1 MTSHEGNG
9 DASDPRQTARAS
21 GEPRIAI
28 MAITKHS
35 VALSQKLRDLLSGA
49 DLFIPDKFASQVSG
63 DRATLFNEKVSEKL
77 GELFTSYDNLVLFIS
92 LGATV
97 RMLAGHL
104 KDKRYDPGV
113 VVVDDRGRFAI
124 SVLSGH
130 LGGANALA
138 RRVADLL
145 GAQPVI
151 TTASDVGETIAV
163 DLFGRELGWR
173 MESDVHVTQVSAA
186 VVNEEPVGV
195 LVETG
200 EAGWWP
206 VGKALPASVRVYATL
221 DELAAANPNAALI
234 VTDRLLGESYAPLLK
249 KAVVY
254 RPRSLVVGVGCK
266 RGATADE
273 IDTLVRQTMVEAGL
287 SMKSVRNLASIDAK
301 RGEPGLEE
309 VARRLGV
316 PVAYFTAEQ
325 LNAVEGVEN
334 ESKAARA
341 AVGAKGVCE
350 PAALLSAGV
359 ARLLVSKRKTTSV
372 TVAVARVDVSGD
384 GQSR

>member
-1 MTSHEGNG
+1 MNE
-9 DASDPRQTARAS
+9 ASQTPQGSADRS
-21 GEPRIAI
+21 GEPRIAVL
-28 MAITKHS
+28 AITKHS
-35 VALSQKLRDLLSGA
+35 AALSQRLRDLLPGA

-92 LGATV
+92 LGAVV

-104 KDKRYDPGV
+104 KDKRYDTGV

-130 LGGANALA
+130 MGGANALA

-145 GAQPVI
+145 CAQPVI

-163 DLFGRELGWR
+163 DLFGRDLGWR

-200 EAGWWP
+200 ETSWWP
-206 VGKALPASVRVYATL
+206 GGKPLPASIHVHATL

-234 VTDRLLGESYAPLLK
+234 VTDRLLGESYAALLK
-249 KAVVY
+249 KAVAY

-266 RGATADE
+266 KGASADE
-273 IDTLVRQTMVEAGL
+273 IEGLLRQTLQDAGL
-287 SMKSVRNLASIDAK
+287 SVKSVRNLASIDAK

-316 PVAYFTAEQ
+316 PIVYYTAEQ
-325 LNAVEGVEN
+325 LNAVEGVES
-334 ESKAARA
+334 ESQAALA
-341 AVGAKGVCE
+341 AV
-350 PAALLSAGV
+350 
-359 ARLLVSKRKTTSV
+359 
-372 TVAVARVDVSGD
+372 
-384 GQSR
+384 

>member
-1 MTSHEGNG
+1 MTTSEPQQAAH
-9 DASDPRQTARAS
+9 AS
-21 GEPRIAI
+21 GGPRVAV

-35 VALSQKLRDLLSGA
+35 AALSQRLRDLLPGA

-92 LGATV
+92 LGAVV

-130 LGGANALA
+130 MGGANALA

-151 TTASDVGETIAV
+151 TTASDVGGTIAV
-163 DLFGRELGWR
+163 DLFGRDLGWR
-173 MESDVHVTQVSAA
+173 MESDAHVTQVSAA

-200 EAGWWP
+200 ESDWWP
-206 VGKALPASVRVYATL
+206 AGKPLPASIRVYATL

-234 VTDRLLGESYAPLLK
+234 VTDRLLDESYAALFK

-254 RPRSLVVGVGCK
+254 RPRSLAVGVGCK
-266 RGATADE
+266 KGAAADDIE
-273 IDTLVRQTMVEAGL
+273 RLVRQTLQDAGL
-287 SMKSVRNLASIDAK
+287 SVKSVRNLASIDAK

-316 PVAYFTAEQ
+316 PIVYYTAEQ
-325 LNAVEGVEN
+325 LNAVEGVES
-334 ESKAARA
+334 ESKAALA

-350 PAALLSAGV
+350 PAALLSAG
-359 ARLLVSKRKTTSV
+359 ARRLLVSKRKTTSV
-372 TVAVARVDVSGD
+372 TVAVARMEFSKGK
-384 GQSR
+384 

>member
-1 MTSHEGNG
+1 MNE
-9 DASDPRQTARAS
+9 ASQTTHVSADRN
-21 GEPRIAI
+21 GEPRVAV

-35 VALSQKLRDLLSGA
+35 AALSQRLRDLLPGA
-49 DLFIPDKFASQVSG
+49 DLFISDKFASQVSN
-63 DRATLFNEKVSEKL
+63 DRVTLFNEKVSEKL
-77 GELFTSYDNLVLFIS
+77 GELFASYDNLVLFIS
-92 LGATV
+92 LGAVV

-163 DLFGRELGWR
+163 DLFGRDLGWR

-200 EAGWWP
+200 ETGWWP
-206 VGKALPASVRVYATL
+206 AGKPLPASIRVYATL
-221 DELAAANPNAALI
+221 DELAAADPNAALI
-234 VTDRLLGESYAPLLK
+234 VTDRLLSESYAALLR

-254 RPRSLVVGVGCK
+254 RPRSLAVGVGCK
-266 RGATADE
+266 RGASADE
-273 IDTLVRQTMVEAGL
+273 IEGLLRQTLTEAGL
-287 SMKSVRNLASIDAK
+287 SVKSVRNLASIDAK
-301 RGEPGLEE
+301 RGEPGMEE
-309 VARRLGV
+309 VARRLG
-316 PVAYFTAEQ
+316 
-325 LNAVEGVEN
+325 
-334 ESKAARA
+334 
-341 AVGAKGVCE
+341 
-350 PAALLSAGV
+350 
-359 ARLLVSKRKTTSV
+359 
-372 TVAVARVDVSGD
+372 
-384 GQSR
+384 